1 MKLTI
6 ALAAAGLLTSLL
18 SLVFT
23 NDCGPGCQHDIIIW
37 LPLLGILYFLVAAFL
52 AIRQHYILIW
62 LLSIG
67 VGAHTGLNLTYITS
81 GLLCPWCLVVYAVN
95 IATLLSVIIYKSRKQ
110 PVMSFSVVILA
121 SLIVFQATPSP
132 SFSDNLLVN
141 NQGAVV
147 KTSIVASEA
156 KLAADVKPAVIT
168 VYDPDGEPV
177 QIDVSA
183 RRMLLWSPH
192 CDSCVDVLPDAS
204 RDTALVAVWIEG
216 EEATKLAWE
225 KAASLGRKTYIA
237 GELTDMDIKQVKQ
250 IPAIVKWDPKQLQII
265 FSRPDG

>member
-6 ALAAAGLLTSLL
+6 ALALAGLLASLL
-18 SLVFT
+18 SPVFT
-23 NDCGPGCQHDIIIW
+23 NGCGPGCRHDIISW
-37 LPLLGILYFLVAAFL
+37 LPLLGIIYFLVAGFL
-52 AIRQHYILIW
+52 AIHQHYGLIW

-67 VGAHTGLNLTYITS
+67 VGAHTGLNLTYITN

-95 IATLLSVIIYKSRKQ
+95 MAMLLSVVMYKNRKQ

-121 SLIVFQATPSP
+121 SLIAFQATPSP
-132 SFSDNLLVN
+132 SFSDNPAVN
-141 NQGAVV
+141 SRGAGV
-147 KTSIVASEA
+147 KTKIVTPEV

-168 VYDPDGEPV
+168 VYDLDGEPA
-177 QIDVSA
+177 QIDVST

-192 CDSCVDVLPDAS
+192 CDSCVDVLSDAG

-216 EEATKLAWE
+216 EGAAKLASE
-225 KAASLGRKTYIA
+225 KAASLGHKTYIA
-237 GELTDMDIKQVKQ
+237 GELTDMNIKQVKR
-250 IPAIVKWDPKQLQII
+250 IPAIAKWDPIQRQIV